1 MKIVYCI
8 AATSNSGGMERVLA
22 NKANYFARMG
32 FEVHII
38 TTDQEGK
45 PNFFALDSRIKQH
58 DLGVNYVHNNGRALL
73 YKVLS
78 YGQKQKLH
86 RKRLTALLQNLKAD
100 ISISMFDHEVSFLHQ
115 IPDGGVKILEIHFS
129 RFKRLQY
136 GRAGI
141 WALVNQYRSKQD
153 LRHAQQYASFVVLTQ
168 EDQGYWGN
176 LPNIRVIPN
185 ANSFEP
191 TAVSDLQQ
199 QQVMAVG
206 RYDEQKRFEDLIDAW
221 AAIKRARPDWS
232 LHIYG
237 QGPLQEKLQAQIT
250 HLALG
255 DVVHLEAPVKDIE
268 SAYRQH
274 AMLAMTSRY
283 EGLPMAL
290 LEAQACGLPLVA
302 YACKCG
308 PRDVIRDGEN
318 GFLLAEGDKAGLTER
333 LLRLINDAQLR
344 RDMGQAAKRRSQDFT
359 EEVVME
365 QWLNLFAELQAAHGE
380 KS

>member
-32 FEVHII
+32 FEVHIV
-38 TTDQEGK
+38 TTDQAGK
-45 PNFFALDSRIKQH
+45 PNFFPLDPRVQQH
-58 DLGVNYVHNNGRALL
+58 DLGINYVHNNGRSLL

-86 RKRLTALLQNLKAD
+86 RKRLTVLLQNLKAD
-100 ISISMFDHEVSFLHQ
+100 ISISMFDHEVSFLQ
-115 IPDGGVKILEIHFS
+115 RIPDGSIKILEIHFS

-153 LRHAQQYASFVVLTQ
+153 LRYAQQYARFVVLTH
-168 EDQGYWGN
+168 EDRGYWGD

-185 ANSFEP
+185 ANSFRP
-191 TAVSDLQQ
+191 TTVSDRKEHK
-199 QQVMAVG
+199 VMAVG
-206 RYDEQKRFEDLIDAW
+206 RYDDQKCFADLIAAW
-221 AAIKRARPDWS
+221 ATIRQVQPGWA

-237 QGPLQEKLQAQIT
+237 QGPLQGKLQAQIVQ
-250 HLALG
+250 LG
-255 DVVHLEAPVKDIE
+255 LTGVVRLEAPVKDIE

-308 PRDVIRDGEN
+308 PRDIIRDGEN
-318 GFLLAEGDKAGLTER
+318 GFLVPEGDKATLTER
-333 LLRLINDAQLR
+333 LLRLMEDEVLR
-344 RDMGQAAKRRSQDFT
+344 QQMGQAAERRSLDFT
-359 EEVVME
+359 EDVVME
-365 QWLNLFAELQAAHGE
+365 QWLNLFSELQTAHG
-380 KS
+380 KQR